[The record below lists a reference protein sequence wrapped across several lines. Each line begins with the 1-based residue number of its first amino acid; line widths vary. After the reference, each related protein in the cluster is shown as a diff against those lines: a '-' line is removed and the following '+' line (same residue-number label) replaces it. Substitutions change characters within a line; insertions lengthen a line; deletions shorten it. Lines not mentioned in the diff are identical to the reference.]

1 MIGSRLHWIDWL
13 LILVYGIGVVL
24 LGWYNSRRQNSKEE
38 YFTGGRNMPA
48 GLVGVSLFVTLLSTV
63 SYLSQPGEMIK
74 HGPVVVAGL
83 LAIPISYW
91 IVGYIL
97 IPAIMQRRI
106 TSAYELLE
114 NQLGSNVRQMG
125 AIMFILLRLVW
136 MSLLLYLTAIALV
149 TVLGLSEDWTTVVAM
164 IAGSIAILYT
174 SMGGIRTVI
183 VTDAIQFVL
192 LLGGAL
198 LTLAIVTAR
207 MNGFDWLP
215 TEWAP
220 HWDHQPFFSF
230 DVHVR
235 ATVVGSIISI
245 LIIQVATAGGDQVAI
260 QRYMSTDGPQSARK
274 AYLVKSIAQVFVFL
288 ILSSIGF
295 GLLAFFNEFPGSLP
309 PGVDVI
315 NNADR
320 LFPLFIAEFL
330 PVGFSGLVV
339 VAIFAAAMSSI
350 DSGVNSISAVVQTDF
365 VDRYRQAGASESG
378 ETTGSKF
385 LVAGTGLLVIA
396 LSHFM
401 QFVPGNFLELTM
413 KTANILVV
421 PLFCL
426 FVLALFVPF
435 ATATG
440 AIVGTILGFL
450 AGMVVAYWDLITNTQ
465 AISFQYIGISSLVTS
480 LVAGSAVSYL
490 GPKAKHRKAS

>member
-1 MIGSRLHWIDWL
+1 M
-13 LILVYGIGVVL
+13 
-24 LGWYNSRRQNSKEE
+24 RR
-38 YFTGGRNMPA
+38 R
-48 GLVGVSLFVTLLSTV
+48 V
-63 SYLSQPGEMIK
+63 
-74 HGPVVVAGL
+74 
-83 LAIPISYW
+83 
-91 IVGYIL
+91 
-97 IPAIMQRRI
+97 

-114 NQLGSNVRQMG
+114 RQLGAGGRQMG

-136 MSLLLYLTAIALV
+136 MSLLLYLTANALV
-149 TVLGLSEDWTTVVAM
+149 TVLGLSNEWTTAVAM
-164 IAGSIAILYT
+164 IAGTVAILYT

-198 LTLAIVTAR
+198 LTLIIVTAR
-207 MNGFDWLP
+207 MNGFDWWP
-215 TEWAP
+215 TEWAAN
-220 HWDHQPFFSF
+220 WDHQPFFSL

-235 ATVVGSIISI
+235 ATVVGSVISI

-260 QRYMSTDGPQSARK
+260 QRYMSTNGPESARK
-274 AYLVKSIAQVFVFL
+274 AYLVKSVAQVFVFL

-295 GLLAFFNEFPGSLP
+295 GLLAFFQKFPASLP
-309 PGVDVI
+309 PGIDVI
-315 NNADR
+315 RDADQ

-330 PVGFSGLVV
+330 PAGFSGLVV

-365 VDRYRQAGASESG
+365 IDRYRQARSSKSG
-378 ETTGSKF
+378 DPTGSKY
-385 LVAGTGLLVIA
+385 LVAGTGLLVIL

-426 FVLALFVPF
+426 FIFALFVPF
-435 ATATG
+435 ATASG
-440 AIVGTILGFL
+440 AIIGAMVGFL
-450 AGMVVAYWDLITNTQ
+450 TGLVVAYWDLITNSQ
-465 AISFQYIGISSLVTS
+465 ALSFQYIGISSLVAN
-480 LVAGSAVSYL
+480 LVAGYAVSCL
-490 GPKAKHRKAS
+490 GARKICRKA